1 MAKRSI
7 SEIERGVG
15 FIAGLIPA
23 LMDIA
28 RELEVPFEAVYR
40 LVTAEGRA
48 TLVKMVQVAHQDWL
62 ASQTVAVEPG
72 PAILQYDLTVDYGK
86 TIEQMIK
93 MDEYDGYVDP
103 NITTRN
109 YPIVGRGV
117 VQRKALL
124 VHFGKNMSDEA
135 FNAWCTANNKVRAT
149 ALEIL
154 AFGAAYKLLQCEFP
168 IVSGQTAQ
176 IRGNRYVVC
185 LYRHDGRR
193 DVGLS
198 WTGHEWSGICRF
210 LVFDKE

>member
-23 LMDIA
+23 LMEIA
-28 RELEVPFEAVYR
+28 RELGVPFEAVYR

-62 ASQTVAVEPG
+62 ASQPVAVEPG

-86 TIEQMIK
+86 TVEQMIK
-93 MDEYDGYVDP
+93 MGEYDGYVDP

-124 VHFGKNMSDEA
+124 VHFGRNMSDEA
-135 FNAWCTANNKVRAT
+135 FDTWCAANNKVRAT

-154 AFGAAYKLLQCEFP
+154 AFGAAYKLLQREFP

-176 IRGNRYVVC
+176 IDGLRGVVC
-185 LYRHDGRR
+185 LGWSVGRR
-193 DVGLS
+193 DVLLV
-198 WTGHEWSGICRF
+198 WTDNGWYGFCRF
-210 LVFDKE
+210 LVFDK